1 MNVNCG
7 DNYSLLLNKKTIVT
21 GQFQNGGAGIC
32 CVPLLTTGNLD
43 ESKNLAKKGQSNWGG
58 LINPVLTLHG
68 KAPTSEIVHHK
79 VWTNGML
86 DKFKCWF
93 EVSALSS
100 VPVRR
105 GGGPRVKRCNSQ
117 QIRWVLGTWVSF
129 LGASGKVLSHSWEA
143 CPAAM
148 WSPTH
153 LATAVQSAPVKK
165 PAEVFGTLRL
175 ICPWNQTET
184 LWVTVWLGLVDFGY
198 IYMEMDGNGT
208 CFSCSLEAVQ
218 ASISACEKA
227 AKWTIA
233 LELLLLMPLL
243 RLFANLVPQMQ
254 RTSTGIAKLWLDS
267 VCLRMS

>member
-1 MNVNCG
+1 M
-7 DNYSLLLNKKTIVT
+7 T

-68 KAPTSEIVHHK
+68 KAPTSEIVHQR
-79 VWTNGML
+79 VWTNGIL

-117 QIRWVLGTWVSF
+117 QIWWVLGTWVSF

-198 IYMEMDGNGT
+198 IYMEVDGNGT
-208 CFSCSLEAVQ
+208 CFSCSLEMLGSCTGKHQRMWEGCQVDHCLGAV
-218 ASISACEKA
+218 AVDAFA
-227 AKWTIA
+227 ALICQPSSSNATDFHGNRKVVT
-233 LELLLLMPLL
+233 
-243 RLFANLVPQMQ
+243 RLGV
-254 RTSTGIAKLWLDS
+254 S
-267 VCLRMS
+267 